1 MSPPTDVTSLGAF
14 VYPGCC
20 KQRGPC
26 LSSLLLF
33 GGDTPQPTRAT
44 DTPISSAYWDPKAT
58 EVTWGPRASS
68 APARAPFRSLR
79 LLATVGLPWGCVPQ
93 HEAPGWLLW
102 SRLRM
107 PIALPASLPKKCI
120 PCAHLFSVKET
131 GARVCPRPRPWGGG
145 GGRVTHLSGGMLV
158 PWARQKIR
166 PSRLQARRP
175 ASPAGTR
182 SCRRLLESREQA
194 CGWTDAPVR
203 ARTRRR
209 FGRVRHH
216 HASWTPPGRTAA
228 TSTIA
233 RGPRFRNHGADFCT
247 RSWRGNP
254 NRPMAASLL
263 AFFFLFFSRRDPIQ
277 ILPDNE
283 LKQPRRPKQNK
294 PTAKA
299 LLLPGAE
306 PRTRFYPNTLGPRGP
321 RTRRRV

>member
-1 MSPPTDVTSLGAF
+1 M
-14 VYPGCC
+14 
-20 KQRGPC
+20 
-26 LSSLLLF
+26 
-33 GGDTPQPTRAT
+33 
-44 DTPISSAYWDPKAT
+44 
-58 EVTWGPRASS
+58 
-68 APARAPFRSLR
+68 
-79 LLATVGLPWGCVPQ
+79 
-93 HEAPGWLLW
+93 
-102 SRLRM
+102 
-107 PIALPASLPKKCI
+107 
-120 PCAHLFSVKET
+120 
-131 GARVCPRPRPWGGG
+131 
-145 GGRVTHLSGGMLV
+145 

-175 ASPAGTR
+175 ASPAGAR

-209 FGRVRHH
+209 FGRERHH
-216 HASWTPPGRTAA
+216 HASWAPPGRAA
-228 TSTIA
+228 ASSTVT
-233 RGPRFRNHGADFCT
+233 RGPRVRNHGADFCT

-299 LLLPGAE
+299 LLLPGAD
-306 PRTRFYPNTLGPRGP
+306 PPTRFYPDTLGPRGP
-321 RTRRRV
+321 RTRRRVRHFPPAAKAALIPPKQTGLGPDGLFKRLSLWTSAVFSFFNPSLSLGEPCDPGTPSRFVSAIR

>member
-1 MSPPTDVTSLGAF
+1 M
-14 VYPGCC
+14 
-20 KQRGPC
+20 
-26 LSSLLLF
+26 
-33 GGDTPQPTRAT
+33 
-44 DTPISSAYWDPKAT
+44 
-58 EVTWGPRASS
+58 
-68 APARAPFRSLR
+68 
-79 LLATVGLPWGCVPQ
+79 
-93 HEAPGWLLW
+93 
-102 SRLRM
+102 
-107 PIALPASLPKKCI
+107 
-120 PCAHLFSVKET
+120 
-131 GARVCPRPRPWGGG
+131 
-145 GGRVTHLSGGMLV
+145 SGGMLV
-158 PWARQKIR
+158 PWTRQKIR

-175 ASPAGTR
+175 ASPAGAR

-216 HASWTPPGRTAA
+216 HASWTPPGRAA
-228 TSTIA
+228 ASSTVT
-233 RGPRFRNHGADFCT
+233 RGPRLRNHGADFCT

-277 ILPDNE
+277 ILPDND

-321 RTRRRV
+321 RTRRRVRHFPPPANGSNSPQADGTRSRRAVQTAFALDLGGFFFFQSQPVFGRAVRSRNAEQIR